1 MIASLNFRF
10 KVLILEGMLDKKLYF
25 ALLRIQ
31 LPKGCP
37 KKKKYNFQKGRGS
50 VDVRFCLVFTMAWPK
65 LMGQANES
73 FSFHSLMAQSKIP
86 NSVTRRAL

>member
-31 LPKGCP
+31 LPNGCP
-37 KKKKYNFQKGRGS
+37 KKGNTTSKRGEE
-50 VDVRFCLVFTMAWPK
+50 V
-65 LMGQANES
+65 
-73 FSFHSLMAQSKIP
+73 
-86 NSVTRRAL
+86 